1 MATFF
6 LPERAENV
14 FLYVWLEEW
23 LAPMKLFILP
33 ILFLAFAQYLTVA
46 HAKAPGLRVAIFSKG
61 LDYVQNIGV
70 SLLESELSSTAISDL
85 SDKVKLDYGIG
96 RITLHWT
103 ISKLHIDSLSIPIS
117 SLTPSQSTGLTF
129 KALGISVTVKGH
141 IHTRTKK
148 SLIRASTDMTWSL
161 SGVSVSVGVLVG
173 RDHNGRPNIATTQ
186 CSASVSSVHHKFHGD
201 SKWVY
206 KTVDHIMDFDKK
218 FSKQFQ
224 PLFCKGVQNAI
235 NKHGSHML
243 FIPLTVTVN
252 KYIQVNYALTDEP
265 TYSNHYIA
273 TDYSGEFQLISDPED
288 PPFSPPP
295 LPSLGNGINE
305 QMISIWISDYVA
317 NTAGLV
323 YHKAGIL
330 NYNITP
336 DAISKHSPLKLILS
350 LFLPLL
356 YKAYPNMGLMLNV
369 KTTKPPHFEINSKTV
384 SLLVASEVNV
394 FIEPQTVFPHSV
406 LTLALTGTLN
416 YGELWIEHRG
426 KKFYMC
432 ANATSIDFQFSV
444 VSSNIIIRIL
454 SKVMTTLG
462 VVTTLGEPILM
473 EFINFH
479 GRRGFQIPMP
489 DGIELIKPKV
499 TLGDG
504 YLKIATDLKYNM

>member
-1 MATFF
+1 
-6 LPERAENV
+6 
-14 FLYVWLEEW
+14 
-23 LAPMKLFILP
+23 MKLFILP

-61 LDYVQNIGV
+61 LDYVQNLGV
-70 SLLESELSSTAISDL
+70 SLLESELSSTVIPDL
-85 SDKVKLDYGIG
+85 SDKVKLDYKIG

-103 ISKLHIDSLSIPIS
+103 ISKLHIDSLSIPVS
-117 SLTPSQSTGLTF
+117 SLTPSQSAGLTF
-129 KALGISVTVKGH
+129 KASGISVTVKGH
-141 IHTRTKK
+141 IHT
-148 SLIRASTDMTWSL
+148 SNHDIIHVSASTDMTLSL

-173 RDHNGRPNIATTQ
+173 KDHNGRPNIATTQ
-186 CSASVSSVHHKFHGD
+186 CSASVSSIHHKFHGD

-206 KTVDHIMDFDKK
+206 KTVDHIEDFDDML
-218 FSKQFQ
+218 SKHFQ
-224 PLFCKGVQNAI
+224 PSFCKGVQNAI
-235 NKHGSHML
+235 EKHGSHML
-243 FIPLTVTVN
+243 SIIPLTVPVN

-265 TYSNHYIA
+265 FYSNYYIA

-295 LPSLGNGINE
+295 LPSPGNGTDD
-305 QMISIWISDYVA
+305 QMISIWFTDYVA

-323 YHKAGIL
+323 YHEAGML
-330 NYNITP
+330 NRNITP
-336 DAISKHSPLKLILS
+336 DAVPKHSPLKLNTSSFEYL
-350 LFLPLL
+350 LPEL
-356 YKAYPNMGLMLNV
+356 YKKYPNMGLILNV

-432 ANATSIDFQFSV
+432 GNATSIDFQFSV

-462 VVTTLGEPILM
+462 VVTTLGEPLLM

-499 TLGDG
+499 TLGEG